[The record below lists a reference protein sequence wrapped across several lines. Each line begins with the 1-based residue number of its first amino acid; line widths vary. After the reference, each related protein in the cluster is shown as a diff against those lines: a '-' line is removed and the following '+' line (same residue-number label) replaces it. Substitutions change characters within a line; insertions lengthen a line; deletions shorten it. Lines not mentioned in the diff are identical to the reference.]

1 MTTGRV
7 IKNYNGFYYVDT
19 GKQELV
25 ECRRRGKL
33 KAKILVGDQLS
44 LTMVDNHKGVIEA
57 VLPRTNALRRPAVAN
72 IDQMFIIMAAQ
83 SPDPTSSWWIK
94 CS

>member
-57 VLPRTNALRRPAVAN
+57 VLPRTNALRRPAVARC
-72 IDQMFIIMAAQ
+72 
-83 SPDPTSSWWIK
+83 SSSWPPSHRTPTSSWWIK

>member
-44 LTMVDNHKGVIEA
+44 LTDD
-57 VLPRTNALRRPAVAN
+57 VLIA
-72 IDQMFIIMAAQ
+72 QMDLA
-83 SPDPTSSWWIK
+83 SLHL
-94 CS
+94 